1 MIIVYQSNPRGK
13 PLADQTKVSF
23 NYIIYLLSLMD
34 CGFKIGES
42 EPKIVQ
48 KSSKQK
54 NRVKSDFL
62 ASKSAKTEPKM
73 IQNDKS

>member
-1 MIIVYQSNPRGK
+1 MESK
-13 PLADQTKVSF
+13 S
-23 NYIIYLLSLMD
+23 
-34 CGFKIGES
+34 GEN

-62 ASKSAKTEPKM
+62 ASKSAKTETKM